1 LYDFILENIIMRI
14 FVMSTTT
21 MTKQQSVI
29 NYLSS
34 GRSLNQDRAM
44 QLFGVRNL
52 RATIS
57 DVKEQV
63 EAYGNWRIVR
73 KEGRDG
79 TSRYSMERVVKNNTR
94 RKSNTRSSR

>member
-1 LYDFILENIIMRI
+1 MPN
-14 FVMSTTT
+14 T

-63 EAYGNWRIVR
+63 EAYGNWRIVS

-79 TSRYSMERVVKNNTR
+79 TSRYSMESTGASSNSKKTNTR
-94 RKSNTRSSR
+94 RSSR

>member
-1 LYDFILENIIMRI
+1 
-14 FVMSTTT
+14 MSTTT

>member
-1 LYDFILENIIMRI
+1 
-14 FVMSTTT
+14 MSTTT

-79 TSRYSMERVVKNNTR
+79 TSRYSMERVGATNSNTR

>member
-1 LYDFILENIIMRI
+1 
-14 FVMSTTT
+14 